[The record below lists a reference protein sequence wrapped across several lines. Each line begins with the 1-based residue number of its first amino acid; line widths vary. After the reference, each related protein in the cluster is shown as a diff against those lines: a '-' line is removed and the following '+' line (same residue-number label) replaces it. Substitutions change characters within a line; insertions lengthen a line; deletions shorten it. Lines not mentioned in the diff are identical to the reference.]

1 MWGSTHSTCQLSDSS
16 LNKQNPIARPM
27 VMCDLE
33 QTYFLPLC
41 SQLLCLSQASGFISN
56 VQSYRFIILSGMAVH
71 ISKYSMLLSSGRCS
85 VITRRL
91 LFPHKDCFFAM
102 PVFFWSQTRK
112 WCPLSI
118 LRVSRSVSLSNHSD
132 EFISMK
138 KCVVKGFTLPAMR
151 CVYTYKH
158 AQCTQYVP
166 LSLSLQNF
174 FHKEFAFA

>member
-1 MWGSTHSTCQLSDSS
+1 MTWSKPTFSHCVRSCCAFHMLLVSS
-16 LNKQNPIARPM
+16 HMFNRTVSL
-27 VMCDLE
+27 
-33 QTYFLPLC
+33 FLVAWL
-41 SQLLCLSQASGFISN
+41 FI
-56 VQSYRFIILSGMAVH
+56 YL
-71 ISKYSMLLSSGRCS
+71 SMLLSSGRSS

-91 LFPHKDCFFAM
+91 FFPHKDCFFAM

-118 LRVSRSVSLSNHSD
+118 LRVSRSVSLSNHTD

-158 AQCTQYVP
+158 AQCT
-166 LSLSLQNF
+166 
-174 FHKEFAFA
+174 